1 MKLKFCLFIVSAIGL
16 GSCVDIPDYSVIPRI
31 DYNGISQYTQTDTVS
46 NKPQSVEVVTITI
59 DFQDGDGDLGA
70 TDEETNDPGFTEQ
83 YSKVPNWGKEANY
96 ELIPM
101 MLAEDGKTWI
111 DAPSSAIE
119 NFKFFKYLKPDGKT
133 GPIKGKLEYTA
144 RFYYLGS
151 AKPQKRKFKI
161 RIIDRAF
168 HISNQTEP
176 SDEVTVPVF

>member
-1 MKLKFCLFIVSAIGL
+1 MKLKLSLFIVSAIGL
-16 GSCVDIPDYSVIPRI
+16 ASCVDIPDYSTTPNIQ
-31 DYNGISQYTQTDTVS
+31 YNGIKQYTQTDTVS
-46 NKPQSVEVVTITI
+46 GRPQSVEVVTITI

-70 TDEETNDPGFTEQ
+70 TDAETNDSTFTQ
-83 YSKVPNWGKEANY
+83 RYSKVPNWGKEANY
-96 ELIPM
+96 ELVPM

-111 DAPSSAIE
+111 DAPTSSIE

-133 GPIKGKLEYTA
+133 GPIKGKLDYTT

-151 AKPQKRKFKI
+151 AKPQKRKFKV

-168 HISNQTEP
+168 NISNQTEP